1 MAVTLPGWPLLAL
14 AACGATLLAY
24 ALGRRLYQW
33 RRGSPWWHPAFV
45 AIGLLI
51 TGLLTAEI
59 PYATYFAGAYP
70 LHALL
75 GPATVALGVPLFQEA
90 RSIRRILWPLLGA
103 LLAGAFVAAA
113 SALALGWLLG
123 LSDITLRSIA
133 SKSVTTPIAIAIA
146 TQLRGDVAL
155 AAGAVLFTGLV
166 GCLLAPLI
174 WRAARQDSAAA
185 GLALGVGAHGFGT
198 AMAFERD
205 IRAGALAAVGLSLT
219 GATTALVLPQA
230 ARLLHWS

>member
-1 MAVTLPGWPLLAL
+1 MALTAPAWPLLAL
-14 AACGATLLAY
+14 AACSATLLAY
-24 ALGRRLYQW
+24 ALGRRLYRW
-33 RRGSPWWHPAFV
+33 RRGSPWWHPAFI

-51 TGLLTAEI
+51 AALRTTEI
-59 PYATYFAGAYP
+59 SYATYFAGAYP

-90 RSIRRILWPLLGA
+90 RSIRRIFWPLLGA

-123 LSDITLRSIA
+123 LSDVTLRSIA
-133 SKSVTTPIAIAIA
+133 SKSVTTPIAIAIT
-146 TQLRGDVAL
+146 TQLGGDVAL

-174 WRAARQDSAAA
+174 WKAAGGERAAA

-205 IRAGALAAVGLSLT
+205 LRAGALAAVGLSLT
-219 GATTALVLPQA
+219 GAATALVLPQA
-230 ARLLHWS
+230 ARLLHWI